1 MRVLSSLALVAAA
14 AAQSSVDL
22 RDVKALTFRRGRMT
36 ASRRVPAVPQ
46 LSCVGGG
53 ACRSHSAT
61 IDAIQCT
68 NTGADDFGDVQWRC
82 DADLDPD
89 VKLGDITVSCEGYS
103 SSRDPLKLRGSCG
116 LEFSLVYT
124 TRRDRGATGAY
135 DARNFEEDHAAHQ
148 TRYMSTTYDD
158 PSASSA
164 STVLFLCLAL
174 LALVVCMREQ
184 ASRRD
189 GAAGSRGHDRG
200 GGWGYSGGGGGDG
213 GHGGAGWSGGG
224 VPFAATGGGAPA
236 AGFWSGAAAGDY
248 RMHADAYA
256 CRCVQVRGVWCVVV
270 GGVLCCG
277 RARDAR
283 ALYIFAPVCLVSS
296 RASHIAHILLLSVHQ
311 LAYCSCLSVC
321 PRASHECGTQ
331 TLNPNLETPDPRP
344 RRLTLR
350 FARIAQVGCWQ
361 V

>member
-1 MRVLSSLALVAAA
+1 MRVLSLLALVAAA

-53 ACRSHSAT
+53 ACRSHAAT

-68 NTGADDFGDVQWRC
+68 NAGADDLGDVQWRC

-116 LEFSLVYT
+116 LEFSLAY

-135 DARNFEEDHAAHQ
+135 DARYFAEDHAARQ

-174 LALVVCMREQ
+174 LALVVCLREQ

-200 GGWGYSGGGGGDG
+200 GGWGY
-213 GHGGAGWSGGG
+213 
-224 VPFAATGGGAPA
+224 PGGGAPG
-236 AGFWSGAAAGDY
+236 AGFWSGAAAGDS
-248 RMHADAYA
+248 RVHADAYA
-256 CRCVQVRGVWCVVV
+256 CRYMQVRGGWWCVV
-270 GGVLCCG
+270 GGVLCRG

-283 ALYIFAPVCLVSS
+283 TLTLLLLSLLLSVYQFTCVAYIA
-296 RASHIAHILLLSVHQ
+296 RILLLSVYQ
-311 LAYCSCLSVC
+311 LAYCSCLSISTCVARVRY
-321 PRASHECGTQ
+321 P
-331 TLNPNLETPDPRP
+331 NPEP
-344 RRLTLR
+344 
-350 FARIAQVGCWQ
+350 
-361 V
+361 

>member
-116 LEFSLVYT
+116 LEFSLAY

-135 DARNFEEDHAAHQ
+135 DARYFAEDHAARQ

-174 LALVVCMREQ
+174 LALVVCLREQ